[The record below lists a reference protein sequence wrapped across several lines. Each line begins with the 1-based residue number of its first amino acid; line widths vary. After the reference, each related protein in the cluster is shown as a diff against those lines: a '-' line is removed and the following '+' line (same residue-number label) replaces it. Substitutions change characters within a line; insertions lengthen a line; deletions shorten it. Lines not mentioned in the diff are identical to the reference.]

1 MAGKTPAAAR
11 RPARPGGSAPVRES
25 GGGGGEGA
33 SMRARRAGKCRK
45 WSCRQAGKR
54 PDRARD
60 EARRAADGPRDVAG
74 EKRAGG
80 EIVAA
85 REAAAI
91 LAACR
96 FFVTQGNPRKRGL
109 SSLLLMAVG

>member
-1 MAGKTPAAAR
+1 
-11 RPARPGGSAPVRES
+11 
-25 GGGGGEGA
+25 
-33 SMRARRAGKCRK
+33 MRARRAAKCK
-45 WSCRQAGKR
+45 GSSCRQAGKR
-54 PDRARD
+54 PDRAQD
-60 EARRAADGPRDVAG
+60 EARRAADEPRDVAG